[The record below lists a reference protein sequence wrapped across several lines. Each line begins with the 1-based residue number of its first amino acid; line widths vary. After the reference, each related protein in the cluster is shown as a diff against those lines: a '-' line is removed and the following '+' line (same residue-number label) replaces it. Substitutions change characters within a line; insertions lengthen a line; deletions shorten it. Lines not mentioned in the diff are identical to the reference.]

1 MNDQARQELREHL
14 AILRKSPVN
23 YRTNLIEMGIV
34 TGMLAAVN
42 ALTGSA
48 WALVESECLQE
59 HYACNEATG
68 ERIAA
73 TKWLEDQGG
82 ERK

>member
-1 MNDQARQELREHL
+1 
-14 AILRKSPVN
+14 
-23 YRTNLIEMGIV
+23 MGIV